1 MFRFLFAFCLCAAR
15 VAHADPAATPIPP
28 VRFILTFDD
37 GPSLWRSA
45 PTARI
50 VQQLQ
55 DNPVTPNIKAV
66 FFVQTAHPAHGGS
79 PAGQALERQSCQQ
92 GHLLGVHSGSPRGH
106 IPHPLMS
113 PEELLQSLQQ
123 GIRDIEAQCG
133 TQAGVV
139 RPPDWEFNDSTLATY
154 RQAGLAMLQTD
165 VSANDG
171 KIYGWNISLRRRS
184 HMHDALAVVL
194 RAWQA
199 GKLPVV
205 EGVTPVIA
213 AFHDVNPYTATH
225 MTEYLQILVEESK
238 NVGLPLDATPFYTNT
253 EQLRAATLARANGPG
268 YVCDGASRSVTLRER
283 LFGPPA
289 AMTKGCLP

>member
-1 MFRFLFAFCLCAAR
+1 MFRFLFALCLGLASA
-15 VAHADPAATPIPP
+15 AHAAPAP

-50 VQQLQ
+50 LQQLQ
-55 DNPVTPNIKAV
+55 DNPVVPQIKAV
-66 FFVQTAHPAHGGS
+66 FFVQTAHPDHGGS
-79 PAGQALERQSCQQ
+79 VAGQALERQSCAQ
-92 GHLLGVHSGSPRGH
+92 GHVLGVHSGSPRGH
-106 IPHPLMS
+106 IPHTLMA

-184 HMHDALAVVL
+184 HMHDSLAVVL
-194 RAWQA
+194 QAWQA
-199 GKLPVV
+199 GKLPEVA
-205 EGVTPVIA
+205 GVTPVIV

-225 MTEYLQILVEESK
+225 MTEYLQILVEEAK
-238 NVGLPLDATPFYTNT
+238 NVGLPLDATPFYTDT
-253 EQLRAATLARANGPG
+253 AQLRSATLARANGPG
-268 YVCDGASRSVTLRER
+268 YVCEGASRSVTWRER
-283 LFGPPA
+283 LFGAPA
-289 AMTKGCLP
+289 LMKKGCLPD